1 MTVNKAHLRTVQPT
15 QMPRVPQ
22 QQEEQL
28 ENNYNLV
35 IFIYKKKSYSRD
47 GTNGKFLMKSCDII
61 N

>member
-35 IFIYKKKSYSRD
+35 IFIYKKKATAGMVPMES
-47 GTNGKFLMKSCDII
+47 F
-61 N
+61 